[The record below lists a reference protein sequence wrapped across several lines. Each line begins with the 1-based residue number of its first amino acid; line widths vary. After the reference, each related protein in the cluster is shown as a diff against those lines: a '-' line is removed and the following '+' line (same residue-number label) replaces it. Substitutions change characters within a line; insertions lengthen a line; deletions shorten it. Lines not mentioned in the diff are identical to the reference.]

1 MCVCHFVVLA
11 VSYVKR
17 SFSINNPGM
26 DELDTDVSIVVTLTI
41 FDHEGGSVAF
51 M

>member
-1 MCVCHFVVLA
+1 MCVCHLVVLA

-26 DELDTDVSIVVTLTI
+26 DELDTDVSIVV
-41 FDHEGGSVAF
+41 FDHEFEGGSVVF